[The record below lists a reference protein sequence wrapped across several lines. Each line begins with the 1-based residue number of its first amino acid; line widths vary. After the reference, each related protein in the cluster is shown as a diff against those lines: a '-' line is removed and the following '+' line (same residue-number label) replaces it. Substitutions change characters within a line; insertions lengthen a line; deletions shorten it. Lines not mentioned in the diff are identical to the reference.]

1 MEKIFLKTINNGS
14 FGHILEDNHKNVY
27 KLTLLGDNDYI
38 HRNNII
44 EACIFNKKIFPT
56 KLKNIPEQNILL
68 YIMHQFIIIYE
79 VDNKCKKMFEL
90 YKCDQNTYLF
100 LIKMEKN
107 YTTLGKFVYNNSIT
121 ENKIYFD
128 KIVKQILI
136 GLYNLHINNFIHGDL
151 KSANIMINRDL
162 EIFLIDFGGIKTIDT
177 VFYTKSCTLTYRSIE
192 ELGYEFNYKLN
203 SKKTEKHKNFYF
215 KPSFKNDI
223 WSLGI
228 IFSEILLRNNF
239 MQKYYTKKEKS
250 FKKYNNKVDDYEEY
264 AEKCIYKK
272 YSSKTINILH
282 YANKL
287 MVYNINSKYIT
298 VINKMLSLDS
308 KTCYNNINEIYYD
321 LFDKNIEENYED
333 INLIKINYDYNI
345 NISNENLKK
354 LLEIRNEEYNWIL
367 KFLINDDIL
376 IIVPLMINIS
386 DRFFTFVLENNY
398 QEKLPKIE
406 HINKLLLI
414 ACLLLSMV
422 VKYVDIPEIKI
433 FYSYFNINISFTNFK
448 TYIHYAVALI
458 INKLNFDIY
467 RPYHDDK
474 LTKEI
479 MNDSDNFL
487 KYLHNL
493 HKKISLLIHSE
504 KINLTPKDFFE

>member
-1 MEKIFLKTINNGS
+1 
-14 FGHILEDNHKNVY
+14 
-27 KLTLLGDNDYI
+27 
-38 HRNNII
+38 
-44 EACIFNKKIFPT
+44 
-56 KLKNIPEQNILL
+56 
-68 YIMHQFIIIYE
+68 MHQFIIVYE
-79 VDNKCKKMFEL
+79 VDNKCKNMFDS
-90 YKCDQNTYLF
+90 YKCDENSYLF
-100 LIKMEKN
+100 LIKMEKY
-107 YTTLGKFVYNNSIT
+107 YTTLGKFVYNNSLT

-162 EIFLIDFGGIKTIDT
+162 KIFLIDFGGVKTIDT

-192 ELGYEFNYKLN
+192 ELEYELNYRN
-203 SKKTEKHKNFYF
+203 TEKNKNLYY
-215 KPSFKNDI
+215 KPSFSNDI

-228 IFSEILLRNNF
+228 IFSEILLKNNF
-239 MQKYYTKKEKS
+239 MQRYYTKIERLFRKN
-250 FKKYNNKVDDYEEY
+250 NNKNEDYEEY
-264 AEKCIYKK
+264 AEKCIYEK
-272 YSSKTINILH
+272 YSKKTINILH
-282 YANKL
+282 YAHKL
-287 MVYNINSKYIT
+287 LIYNIDTKYIE
-298 VINKMLSLDS
+298 VINKMLS
-308 KTCYNNINEIYYD
+308 IN
-321 LFDKNIEENYED
+321 
-333 INLIKINYDYNI
+333 
-345 NISNENLKK
+345 SNLKK

-376 IIVPLMINIS
+376 IIIPLMINIA

-406 HINKLLLI
+406 HINKILLI

-422 VKYVDIPEIKI
+422 FKYVDIPKLKI
-433 FYSYFNINISFTNFK
+433 FYSFFNINISFANFK

-479 MNDSDNFL
+479 MNNDDNCL
-487 KYLHNL
+487 KYLHDL

-504 KINLTPKDFFE
+504 KINLTPTDFYE